1 MATVFVDNTFNGEL
15 LDNTTYVMTTNMTRS
30 TEFTLASGNT
40 GAGIHWNG
48 NLFKVTVTKQD
59 WTGLFPAA
67 PAPINV
73 WNLSIDTTTGTLV
86 HLAGWIFSG
95 ISVGSATNCYST
107 GDIGDNNANTNCG
120 GIFGAGSSGTA
131 TNCYSTGAIGV
142 YGGGIFGNNS
152 SGTATNCYSTGAID
166 LLAGGIFGA
175 IASGTAKNCYS
186 TGFTGAMNSGPIFGD
201 NSSAIDISSGGSI
214 GWNDASANTY
224 LTGTPNA
231 QGLGAVWNSSAPNTP
246 YTLNPSA
253 ACFFGHA
260 PVLTPRGYRRIN
272 SIRVGDK
279 VTTPTGED
287 VVIQIY
293 ERSTV
298 AGPENNPYTIPVGTF
313 GALETLLI
321 SPRHCIAINGAMV
334 EACNSGLKQATYH
347 GTLTYYN
354 LELKAHSNMIVAGV
368 EVESY
373 VTR

>member
-1 MATVFVDNTFNGEL
+1 MATVIVDNSFNGVL
-15 LDNTTYVMTTNMTRS
+15 SDNTTYVMTTNITRS
-30 TEFTLASGNT
+30 TEFTLAPGSSGT
-40 GAGIHWNG
+40 GIIWDG
-48 NLFKVTVTKQD
+48 NVFTITVTKPN
-59 WTGLFPAA
+59 WLGLFPA
-67 PAPINV
+67 PVNV
-73 WNLSIDTTTGTLV
+73 WNLGILSTDTLNAA
-86 HLAGWIFSG
+86 AGWFFRSTIG
-95 ISVGSATNCYST
+95 GSAINCYST
-107 GDIGDNNANTNCG
+107 GGIANGG
-120 GIFGAGSSGTA
+120 GIFGSASSGTA
-131 TNCYSTGAIGV
+131 TNCYSTGATFNG
-142 YGGGIFGNNS
+142 GGGIFGVS
-152 SGTATNCYSTGAID
+152 GTGTATNCYSTGAIG
-166 LLAGGIFGA
+166 LASGGIFGA
-175 IASGTAKNCYS
+175 AATGTANNCYS
-186 TGFTGAMNSGPIFGD
+186 TGFTGATSSGPIFGI
-201 NSSAIDISSGGSI
+201 SSTGTNISSGGST

-246 YTLNPSA
+246 YTLNPAA
-253 ACFFGHA
+253 ACFFDHA
-260 PVLTPRGYRRIN
+260 PVLTPCGYRRIN

-293 ERSTV
+293 KRSTV

-334 EACNSGLKQATYH
+334 EARNSGLKQATYH

>member
-1 MATVFVDNTFNGEL
+1 VDNTFNGEL

-107 GDIGDNNANTNCG
+107 GDIGDNNANTNC
-120 GIFGAGSSGTA
+120 
-131 TNCYSTGAIGV
+131 
-142 YGGGIFGNNS
+142 GGIFGNNS